1 MRTLLYL
8 IRFRRQLEAGDQVIL
23 LTKTGAMT
31 VQIVSIFGNKFS
43 YFDSDLNQQIDRIKN
58 VLPDHKIV

>member
-1 MRTLLYL
+1 MKVRRYL
-8 IRFRRQLEAGDQVIL
+8 RQFRRNLEAGDQVTLVTDNGI
-23 LTKTGAMT
+23 KT